1 MRSDE
6 LESFKDT
13 LVFGEFPRS
22 YISPT
27 TNIDVNWLG
36 KLENIAIN
44 KIRNSCY
51 RKKIQFPNLKKTLNV
66 EFVFVTIASR
76 VDIEPVWIEH
86 IYFYTHQH

>member
-51 RKKIQFPNLKKTLNV
+51 RKKIQFPNLKKNL
-66 EFVFVTIASR
+66 EC
-76 VDIEPVWIEH
+76 
-86 IYFYTHQH
+86 